1 MAKGHVTPSQLDEIG
16 KLTRE
21 YATYSRDAVGL
32 GGVLGGMLYLLT
44 RSLWYSDRRAG
55 LDWVAVPLVVL
66 APLIWIAAQEWI
78 RRTHYQSE
86 GAVQQRETFVDRIAF
101 WSFAVVG
108 TAVSIAV
115 VVSIWAFNG
124 PSGFGAILRATVATL
139 IVLALPVVTGLFLR
153 GRYEY
158 FVGACMMLHAA
169 RAIYSWGL
177 FRYPVVARAPEAMP
191 PAGFYLQG
199 LIAMVETGGFIC
211 ALLLII
217 EGWKQ
222 HQKFHKLRDRLTA
235 LRVQA

>member
-1 MAKGHVTPSQLDEIG
+1 MEEGHVRSRQLDEIG
-16 KLTRE
+16 ELTRE
-21 YATYSRDAVGL
+21 YASYSRDAVGL
-32 GGVLGGMLYLLT
+32 GGVLGGLLYLLT
-44 RSLWYSDRRAG
+44 RSLWYSGRRDG
-55 LDWVAVPLVVL
+55 LDWVTVALIV
-66 APLIWIAAQEWI
+66 ATPLIWITAQEWL
-78 RRTHYQSE
+78 RRWHYQSE
-86 GAVQQRETFVDRIAF
+86 GLVQQRETLVDRIAF

-115 VVSIWAFNG
+115 AFSIWAFNG

-139 IVLALPVVTGLFLR
+139 IVLALPVVTGWFLR

-177 FRYPVVARAPEAMP
+177 FHYASLASKPDSMP

-199 LIAMVETGGFIC
+199 LIGTVETGGLLC
-211 ALLLII
+211 AVLLIV

-222 HQKFHKLRDRLTA
+222 HQKFRQVRDRLTA